1 MEGHTPDNGKIII
14 CMEKEFTLGPTVVD
28 MKDSM
33 KWIRNTDMEFTNGP
47 MEEYTKEAGLMENN
61 MVKVNIC
68 FKMEL

>member
-1 MEGHTPDNGKIII
+1 
-14 CMEKEFTLGPTVVD
+14 MEKEFTLGPTVVD

>member
-1 MEGHTPDNGKIII
+1 MEEHTQDNGKIII
-14 CMEKEFTLGPTVVD
+14 CTEKESTHGLMGVD
-28 MKDSM
+28 MKDNT
-33 KWIRNTDMEFTNGP
+33 KWIKNMDMEFTNGP